1 MAQQTLQT
9 IIAIGGRIDNSFG
22 MLGTQLTLLGSQI
35 DAISQKL
42 LDFGKESLDVYVN
55 YDDLMREVK
64 AVGEFTDAEIKSLDK
79 INSQIAKTTVYS
91 NLQAAEAEVIM
102 GQYGMTVEEIRTLLP
117 DVLELA
123 MAGNLSIAD
132 SVDYLYS
139 SLKSLGEGF
148 DYANVFTDQMAKT
161 AAIGATDIDTLGE
174 SYERVGSAAKMFK
187 GGSAEI
193 FAILSAM
200 SQFGEDQR
208 GSEGGTWIRNFALGL
223 VATDSDIATLRATAV
238 SLGLEQDAIDE
249 LDELI
254 GKRRTG
260 LSTVSLKMLEAA
272 GLQRYDAEGNLL
284 PMIDIIKS
292 LRDTVM
298 GSDEWAGDLTEL
310 TGALEQAGGD
320 LEAFTVKAE
329 GLPDNQLFVILRQI
343 FSRRGLTTA
352 LNLLSISDEEWT
364 EITGDIL
371 NSEGFAESMA
381 ETMQG
386 GLGGVQRK
394 LDAVYTEFKSS
405 VGEELEPWATD
416 VTGFLTDVVNTLDD
430 IDPSGMQALTSALIP
445 LAVAGPALV
454 GAGTFFR
461 LVGYALG
468 PAGGVVV
475 GALALTS
482 AVMALNSLR
491 ESDIKASFGDMD
503 LDMESLSAYVTE
515 LGSAFSKSYEEV
527 NEFSTA
533 LDGAVTAYGTAST
546 AFAGSL
552 LTDML
557 TGKTLT
563 DEDKAAL
570 LSFGQEM
577 GDQLNAGILSSAQA
591 SMTNIARLF
600 GGEELAKGDESYQ
613 ILIGALEDSKAEMLA
628 NAAEVSQGLRDEL
641 LSAFEDGEISEDE
654 YLKIKSWF
662 DAYNAA
668 IAQIA
673 REAQSEQDA
682 IALQILLHKGQTGSL
697 EDAQEYGNKVLAAR
711 DEALT
716 TLEDDYLHDY
726 YKAKIA
732 LDKQVADG
740 EITRQQAET
749 ALAEL
754 ERNYQAD
761 VTAKSAP
768 YADAYQRLWDTVLTE
783 SDLGAAYADLQTLAE
798 GVMQGAYS
806 MEAAG
811 ALFEQ
816 KYGRGWLWAPGD
828 ADQLATVIAEM
839 QESAGG
845 QDAALLDPILQKY
858 ALMQAIA
865 SQANTDA
872 ENIYGAIGDA
882 LATGYTAEAAREAI
896 SELGIN
902 QAWENVGTIIAG
914 NYGIQLSSILSNLEP
929 EMQAEFYR
937 IVDRLGETYD
947 LAAVLARMPEGTPG
961 GSEGRVYAA
970 FQLMFGDVRKD
981 ADQYLLEQEPLELPV
996 EQPDL
1001 APIGGFLSEAQ
1012 RMLDENPG
1020 SWVITVTRHYTSVF
1034 DTFGGSAGSGKS
1046 GSGLGIG
1053 AGASGR
1059 ASLFAEGGRADE
1071 PSIFGEDGAE
1081 WAVPEEHSAR
1091 TAELL
1096 NAAREASGFTWPE
1109 LIDRTGGLN
1118 ADAGHAPAQLIY
1130 SPTII
1135 VKDARG
1141 VKEALEEDKERLEKW
1156 YREKRLKD
1164 DIEVYS

>member
-22 MLGTQLTLLGSQI
+22 MLGNQLMLLGSQI

-42 LDFGKESLDVYVN
+42 LDFGNESLEVYVD

-64 AVGEFTDAEIKSLDK
+64 AVGEFTDAQIKSLKK
-79 INSQIAKTTVYS
+79 INSEIVKKPDNIYS
-91 NLQAAEAEVIM
+91 NLQLAEAEVLM
-102 GQYGMTVEEIRTLLP
+102 GQYGMTVEEIKTLLP

-148 DYANVFTDQMAKT
+148 DYANVYTDQMAKT

-174 SYERVGSAAKMFK
+174 SMERLGSGAKMFK

-193 FAILSAM
+193 FAILSEM

-223 VATDSDIATLRATAV
+223 VASESDIATLRETAE
-238 SLGLEQDAIDE
+238 SLGLEQEEIDE

-260 LSTVSLKMLEAA
+260 LSTVALNVLEAA

-298 GSDEWAGDLTEL
+298 GSDEWTGDLTEL
-310 TGALEQAGGD
+310 TGALDQAGGD
-320 LEAFTVKAE
+320 LETFVEKAE
-329 GLPDNQLFVILRQI
+329 GLPDNQLYTILRQV
-343 FSRRGLTTA
+343 FARRGLTTA
-352 LNLLSISDEEWT
+352 LNLLSISDEEWAET
-364 EITGDIL
+364 TDEIL
-371 NSEGFAESMA
+371 NSEGFAQSMA

-386 GLGGVQRK
+386 GLGGAQRS

-405 VGEELEPWATD
+405 VGEELEPWAID
-416 VTGFLTDVVNTLDD
+416 VTGFLRDVVTTLDD
-430 IDPSGMQALTSALIP
+430 IDPSGIQALAAALMP

-475 GALALTS
+475 GAIALTS

-491 ESDIKASFGDMD
+491 ESDIKSSFGDMD
-503 LDMESLSAYVTE
+503 LDMESLSVYVTG
-515 LGSAFSKSYEEV
+515 LGSAFAESYAEV
-527 NEFSTA
+527 NELSTA
-533 LDGAVTAYGTAST
+533 LDGAVTAYETAST
-546 AFAGSL
+546 AFANTL
-552 LTDML
+552 MTDML
-557 TGKTLT
+557 TGQTLT
-563 DEDKAAL
+563 EEDKAAL
-570 LSFGQEM
+570 LALGQEM
-577 GDQLNAGILSSAQA
+577 GDQLTEGIWLSTTA
-591 SMTNIARLF
+591 SMTNITRLF
-600 GGEELAKGDESYQ
+600 GGEELANGDESYQ
-613 ILIGALEDSKAEMLA
+613 ILIAALEDSKDEMLA
-628 NAAEVSQGLRDEL
+628 NASEVSEGLRDEL
-641 LSAFEDGEISEDE
+641 LSAFEDGEISTDE
-654 YLKIKSWF
+654 YAKIKEWF

-673 REAQSEQDA
+673 RETQSEEDA

-697 EDAQEYGNKVLAAR
+697 EDAQEYGDKVLSAR
-711 DEALT
+711 DDVLT
-716 TLEDDYLHDY
+716 TLEDDYLYDY

-732 LDKQVADG
+732 LDKQVANG
-740 EITRQQAET
+740 EITRQQAEI

-754 ERNYQAD
+754 EQNYQAD
-761 VTAKSAP
+761 VIAKSEP
-768 YADAYQRLWDTVLTE
+768 YADAYQRLWDTVLME

-798 GVMQGAYS
+798 GVMQGTYS

-811 ALFEQ
+811 SLFEQ

-828 ADQLATVIAEM
+828 ADQLAAVITEM

-882 LATGYTAEAAREAI
+882 LETGYTAEAARAAI
-896 SELGIN
+896 SELGMD
-902 QAWENVGTIIAG
+902 QTWENVGTLIFG
-914 NYGIQLSSILSNLEP
+914 NYGIQLSSILTNLEP

-947 LAAVLARMPEGTPG
+947 LAAVRARMPEGTPD
-961 GSEGRVYAA
+961 GSERRVYAA
-970 FQLMFGDVRKD
+970 YELMYGDERMN
-981 ADQYLLEQEPLELPV
+981 ANQYLLEQEPLTLPV
-996 EQPDL
+996 EPEADV
-1001 APIGGFLSEAQ
+1001 GGFISEAQ
-1012 RMLDENPG
+1012 RTLDLNPG
-1020 SWVITVTRHYTSVF
+1020 TWVITIETHYLDIGGGTSRS
-1034 DTFGGSAGSGKS
+1034 GSS
-1046 GSGLGIG
+1046 GSGIGVG
-1053 AGASGR
+1053 AGVSGVGL
-1059 ASLFAEGGRADE
+1059 LFADGGRADE

-1081 WAVPEEHSAR
+1081 WAIPEEHSAR
-1091 TAELL
+1091 TAALL
-1096 NAAREASGFTWPE
+1096 AQAAAASGFTWPE
-1109 LIDRTGGLN
+1109 LIDRNGGLN
-1118 ADAGHAPAQLIY
+1118 ADASHTSAQLIY

-1135 VKDARG
+1135 VKDAKG
-1141 VKEALEEDKERLEKW
+1141 VKEALDEDKERFEKW
-1156 YREKRLKD
+1156 YREQRLMD
-1164 DIEVYS
+1164 EVVTYQ